1 MNFAID
7 FITNVLGNPTV
18 MLGIIACIGLM
29 FLRKNVSDIVMGTVK
44 TMMGYLIL
52 SAGTTIIGT
61 PITLLTTLVQR
72 GLGVDGV
79 LPLYWVV
86 YAESMAKFGTEAALI
101 FIIGFVINIL
111 LAKFTPWKN
120 LAMTVHL
127 QLFWAG
133 FMASIMA
140 GFGFSGITLI
150 AIGGLISGVYYW
162 IATTISAHYL
172 KPVTTEHANF
182 VPSAIALVIAGEAG
196 RLFKKGGKSTE
207 EIEFPSSLNWL
218 KDSILATCMAVLV
231 MNFIFTFIAGPAVVR
246 ELAEGTPW
254 ILYVL
259 IQSLTFGGGIAVILY
274 GVRMMLAELIP
285 AFSGVAEKLLPNAV
299 LGLDYPTVFP
309 YAGTAVMLGFVFSLL
324 GSILATLVMAF
335 TGFSPVVVPGVQI
348 NFFEGALVG
357 VYANARGG
365 LKNCIFS
372 ALITGFILQF
382 AVALT
387 FPMTGHLMATGGAYE
402 AMDFNTIG
410 YLIAKLMSL
419 FH

>member
-18 MLGIIACIGLM
+18 MLGIIACIGLI
-29 FLRKNVSDIVMGTVK
+29 FLRKSVSDIVMGTVK

-86 YAESMAKFGTEAALI
+86 YSESMAVFGTEAALI
-101 FIIGFVINIL
+101 FIIGFLINIL

-140 GFGFSGITLI
+140 GFGFTGIVMILV
-150 AIGGLISGVYYW
+150 GGLISGIYYW

-218 KDSILATCMAVLV
+218 KDSIIATCMAMLV
-231 MNFIFTFIAGPAVVR
+231 MNFIFAFIAGPGVVD
-246 ELAEGTPW
+246 ELAAGVPW

-285 AFSGVAEKLLPNAV
+285 DSQVLRRSSFPTRCWDLIILPYFRMQE
-299 LGLDYPTVFP
+299 LP
-309 YAGTAVMLGFVFSLL
+309 
-324 GSILATLVMAF
+324 
-335 TGFSPVVVPGVQI
+335 
-348 NFFEGALVG
+348 
-357 VYANARGG
+357 
-365 LKNCIFS
+365 
-372 ALITGFILQF
+372 
-382 AVALT
+382 
-387 FPMTGHLMATGGAYE
+387 
-402 AMDFNTIG
+402 
-410 YLIAKLMSL
+410 
-419 FH
+419 

>member
-218 KDSILATCMAVLV
+218 KDSIIATCMAVLV

-309 YAGTAVMLGFVFSLL
+309 YAGTAVMLVSY
-324 GSILATLVMAF
+324 SAF
-335 TGFSPVVVPGVQI
+335 
-348 NFFEGALVG
+348 
-357 VYANARGG
+357 
-365 LKNCIFS
+365 
-372 ALITGFILQF
+372 
-382 AVALT
+382 
-387 FPMTGHLMATGGAYE
+387 
-402 AMDFNTIG
+402 
-410 YLIAKLMSL
+410 
-419 FH
+419 

>member
-7 FITNVLGNPTV
+7 FITNVLGNATV
-18 MLGIIACIGLM
+18 MLGIAACIGLI
-29 FLRKNVSDIVMGTVK
+29 FLRKNVSDIVMGTAK
-44 TMMGYLIL
+44 TMMGYLVL
-52 SAGTTIIGT
+52 SAGTEIIGP

-86 YAESMAKFGTEAALI
+86 YAESMASFGTEAALI
-101 FIIGFVINIL
+101 FIIGFVVNIL
-111 LAKFTPWKN
+111 LAKFTKWKN
-120 LAMTVHL
+120 LALTVHL

-133 FMASIMA
+133 FMASVMA
-140 GFGFSGITLI
+140 GFGFSPMVII
-150 AIGGLISGVYYW
+150 IVGGLISGIYYW
-162 IATTISAHYL
+162 FATTVSAHYL

-182 VPSAIALVIAGEAG
+182 VPSSVSLIIAGEAG

-207 EIEFPSSLNWL
+207 ELEFPESLNWL
-218 KDSILATCMAVLV
+218 KDSVIATCMAVMV
-231 MNFIFTFIAGPAVVR
+231 MTFIFAFIAGPSVVK
-246 ELAEGTPW
+246 ELSGEMPW
-254 ILYVL
+254 VLYII

-309 YAGTAVMLGFVFSLL
+309 YAGTAVMLGFIFSLL
-324 GSILATLVMAF
+324 GSIAATLVMTF
-335 TGFSPVVVPGVQI
+335 TGFSPIVVPGVQI
-348 NFFEGALVG
+348 NFFEGAVVG

-365 LKNCIFS
+365 MKNCIFS
-372 ALITGFILQF
+372 AFVTGFLLQF
-382 AVALT
+382 AVAIT
-387 FPMTGHLMATGGAYE
+387 FPLTGHLIATGGAYE

-410 YLIAKLMSL
+410 FLIAKGMS
-419 FH
+419 FFQ